1 MKIHSQSYEILKWFP
16 IVFISILVHSGI
28 RLSNNNWSHC
38 PSSGRSGCWTIRS
51 LYCCP
56 PIGFSIRWIWFI
68 IRLVRSVHDRFIA
81 EIKDFIIFR
90 FLAQTHQPKTQI
102 QPKSHPFLQTLVGVD
117 FVHLCYLALIFL
129 NLLHD
134 GKIYFDF
141 FCGQKTRSECQTDL
155 KLSVTQ
161 LLLIHLLLIIYL
173 WSPTFFDFIKR

>member
-81 EIKDFIIFR
+81 EIKDFIFQ
-90 FLAQTHQPKTQI
+90 FFSPNPLAQKPKFS
-102 QPKSHPFLQTLVGVD
+102 PNLAHFYKPWWELTL
-117 FVHLCYLALIFL
+117 FI
-129 NLLHD
+129 
-134 GKIYFDF
+134 
-141 FCGQKTRSECQTDL
+141 
-155 KLSVTQ
+155 SV
-161 LLLIHLLLIIYL
+161 IWH
-173 WSPTFFDFIKR
+173 